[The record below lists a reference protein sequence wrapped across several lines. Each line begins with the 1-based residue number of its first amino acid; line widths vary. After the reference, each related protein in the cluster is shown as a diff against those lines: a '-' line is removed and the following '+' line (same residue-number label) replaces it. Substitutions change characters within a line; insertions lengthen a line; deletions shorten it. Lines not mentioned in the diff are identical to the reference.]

1 MTVKASEQ
9 LNLTGVPSAGTQA
22 TDSAKPV
29 TAVSTQVKEVAIEE
43 LKPGSLDWLKYQVA
57 RIQEAGLAPTDMDRA
72 TILLLLQQGMSIGLN
87 PLEAMKHGYV
97 VNGIASFDTQ
107 VMAAQLRA
115 AGGHYDY
122 TEDTTDAATIVMVDP
137 GGYEHTLRITFKECE
152 ESGYTSN
159 KSGAKW
165 NWKGAAS
172 RRYMLRYRAMSM
184 AIKAYCPDV
193 LFVPLSGNN
202 RPKASLA
209 QLAETSP
216 QMAIKSLLAK
226 FGLERLI
233 SMAVSLN
240 NASKDEPDDSIEA
253 EFSDE
258 EDGD

>member
-9 LNLTGVPSAGTQA
+9 LNLTGVPSAGTPA
-22 TDSAKPV
+22 TDAARPV
-29 TAVSTQVKEVAIEE
+29 TAVSTQVKETALEE

-57 RIQEAGLAPTDMDRA
+57 RIQDAGLAPSDLDKSA
-72 TILLLLQQGMSIGLN
+72 ILLLLQQGMSIGLN

-107 VMAAQLRA
+107 VMAAQLHA

-122 TEDTTDAATIVMVDP
+122 TEDTPDAATIVMVDP
-137 GGYEHTLRITFKECE
+137 GGREHTLRITFQECE

-159 KSGAKW
+159 ARGAKW

-184 AIKAYCPDV
+184 AVKAYCPDV
-193 LFVPLSGNN
+193 LFMPLTGQN
-202 RPKASLA
+202 RQQASLA

-226 FGLERLI
+226 FGLERMI

-240 NASKDEPDDSIEA
+240 NASKDEPEIEA
-253 EFSDE
+253 AFLDE